1 MATTQKSI
9 NLAKLFGTVAGT
21 LAENRTS
28 LNEADDVNHDHGD
41 HMVQTFEV
49 ITQAMKEKKN
59 ATPADQLAYASQLLR
74 QKQNTGSSNLYA
86 AGLSDAS
93 QSLAG
98 QKKITADNAMQLVQ
112 SLLGTGTSTNQA
124 SGGTADLLGSLL
136 GGLGGM
142 QGAQQPT
149 EAAGGAGDLL
159 GSLLGGMSGNTGSD
173 SGQQGGIDMGS
184 LLNAGMSFMQ
194 AKQQGSSN
202 LDAILN
208 AVVGSSRMNSSNART
223 QSGTLVA
230 NTLMQMLGQVMKK

>member
-86 AGLSDAS
+86 FRVI
-93 QSLAG
+93 Q
-98 QKKITADNAMQLVQ
+98 TRHVPH
-112 SLLGTGTSTNQA
+112 T
-124 SGGTADLLGSLL
+124 
-136 GGLGGM
+136 
-142 QGAQQPT
+142 
-149 EAAGGAGDLL
+149 
-159 GSLLGGMSGNTGSD
+159 
-173 SGQQGGIDMGS
+173 
-184 LLNAGMSFMQ
+184 
-194 AKQQGSSN
+194 
-202 LDAILN
+202 
-208 AVVGSSRMNSSNART
+208 
-223 QSGTLVA
+223 
-230 NTLMQMLGQVMKK
+230 